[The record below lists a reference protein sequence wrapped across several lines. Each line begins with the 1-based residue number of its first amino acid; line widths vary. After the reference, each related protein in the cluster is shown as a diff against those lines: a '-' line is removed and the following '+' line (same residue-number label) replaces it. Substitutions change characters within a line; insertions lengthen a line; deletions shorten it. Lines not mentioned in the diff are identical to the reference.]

1 MTNISAELVRQAI
14 VMRVLRAVSPE
25 PWGSPASQANR
36 RSENI
41 RRVSQRLFTP
51 YSQLSPEERKSF
63 MAGASV
69 IWQPMRIC
77 PDGSLRHFIST
88 QSKGDKLDELG
99 MKPGDRV
106 GWLASRAKPMGWSK
120 DNEPVD
126 ISASILDA
134 HDQWSQQPRPDPDAV
149 HEVLW
154 DKRFTIRIR
163 LARAPDTLFDN
174 LRYGARV
181 LVVPEGA
188 WWWPRVALVQ
198 PHTKDVLLARIGAE
212 EMRWM
217 PDFTLLR
224 GMLGL
229 REEVQDVEGKSWMD
243 FKFSRP
249 LDAL

>member
-1 MTNISAELVRQAI
+1 MG
-14 VMRVLRAVSPE
+14 
-25 PWGSPASQANR
+25 GS
-36 RSENI
+36 
-41 RRVSQRLFTP
+41 
-51 YSQLSPEERKSF
+51 
-63 MAGASV
+63 SV

-77 PDGSLRHFIST
+77 SDGSLRHFIKSYLT
-88 QSKGDKLDELG
+88 QDGVDKFG
-99 MKPGDRV
+99 MKVGDRV
-106 GWLASRAKPMGWSK
+106 GWLASRAKPLAWAK

-126 ISASILDA
+126 ISSSILDA
-134 HDQWSQQPRPDPDAV
+134 HDHWSQQPQPDPDAV

-154 DKRFTIRIR
+154 DKRFAVRIR

-181 LVVPEGA
+181 LVIPEGA
-188 WWWPRVALVQ
+188 WWWPRVVLVQ

-217 PDFTLLR
+217 PDYTRLR
-224 GMLGL
+224 GMLGMT
-229 REEVQDVEGKSWMD
+229 EEVQDVEGKSWMD